1 MAIENLE
8 QRLIE
13 IEKLAINQQ
22 ISALDEIVQ
31 ELEKNML

>member
-13 IEKLAINQQ
+13 IEKLAIDQQ

>member
-13 IEKLAINQQ
+13 IEKLAIDQQ
-22 ISALDEIVQ
+22 ISAIDEIVQ

>member
-13 IEKLAINQQ
+13 IEKLAIDQQ
-22 ISALDEIVQ
+22 ISALDEIVH

>member
-1 MAIENLE
+1 MAIENLD

-13 IEKLAINQQ
+13 IEKLAIDQQ
-22 ISALDEIVQ
+22 ISAIDEIVQ

>member
-1 MAIENLE
+1 MATENLE

-13 IEKLAINQQ
+13 IEKLAIDQQ

>member
-13 IEKLAINQQ
+13 IEKFAIDQQ